1 MGYSNVTSDLNVY
14 GTTSL
19 SDLSVRGNAIHY
31 GNFTNYGN
39 TVVANLTASNL
50 TVTGNFIVTAT
61 NTQLSNSLSIINQG
75 TTTAFFVNQNE
86 TPVHIHNVAEF
97 YDNTTVAMIIDPNG
111 NVAIHQTRSDN
122 FALSVSQGASFD
134 SIVTG
139 TLSGT
144 TLTATFFTGVNFTGS
159 TFYGGTSISSPAF
172 SGSGFT
178 GGTFSGSTVGATSVT
193 ATNFTGTNFSGST
206 FNGGFSGTFTGSG
219 FTGGTFYGTT
229 ANLTTSANIVTL
241 NTASANLTTENV
253 GSLNVFTGANVT
265 WLTVSGGSNLVSA
278 NIVTLNTASAN
289 LTTANLLN
297 LNVYTS
303 ANIFTANLVTANIAN
318 IFTTNI
324 VGFVGS
330 QWTSIGSTSIYYINP
345 VGIGSSSAPTAN
357 LVVTGNLYVTQ
368 NITTPTANLT
378 TANVSSLNVFTG
390 ANVTWLTV
398 SGGSNLVSANIVTL
412 NTSSANLTTENV
424 GSLNVFT
431 GANVTWL
438 TVSGGS
444 NLVTAN
450 ILTINSASANIVTL
464 NTSSANLTTAN
475 LLNLNVYTSAN
486 LVNANVYYANIV
498 SGNITS
504 NVNGTFFGFVSGVLF
519 GLFSGSAFT
528 GGTFYGGAMT
538 GTATIS
544 AATGFTGAAYTGG
557 TFYGTTANLTSS
569 ANIVS
574 ANITSSNVS
583 GTHFGVFSGSAFTG
597 GPFYGGAMT
606 GTATI
611 SAATGFTGAA
621 FTGGTFSGST
631 VGATSVTATNFTGTN
646 FSGSTFTGSS
656 FNFPSGGNIT
666 IAGSTATSGY
676 YLQTNGTQVQWAA
689 AASTAFTGSTVFV
702 TGQVSIG
709 SSFSATYPLSVN
721 GTAGT
726 TGSQAYSN
734 LAYNTGGWYQAYNA
748 GGTRPLQIY
757 TPGNIG
763 CAEVDLF
770 SDERIKTNIKD
781 SDSRADLEL
790 VSSLQPRT
798 FRYIDPVQYGEK
810 TYNGFIAQEVRE
822 IIPSAVNTHEG
833 CIPDIFQVPEKVFK
847 NSCQFKT
854 KIEGI
859 QVGDIVRVFDGPNE
873 LFLTVITFSDFE
885 INFDSEL
892 KTSRV
897 FVYGRK
903 VKDFCTISYE
913 RIIPLLVS
921 SIKELRAIV
930 EKNQ

>member
-597 GPFYGGAMT
+597 GTFYGGAMT

>member
-19 SDLSVRGNAIHY
+19 SDLNVRGNAIHY
-31 GNFTNYGN
+31 GSLTNYGN
-39 TVVANLTASNL
+39 TSLANLTTTNL
-50 TVTGNFIVTAT
+50 TVTGNFTVSST
-61 NTQLSNSLSIINQG
+61 NTSFSNALSIVNQG
-75 TTTAFFVNQNE
+75 TTTALYVNQDE
-86 TPVHIHNVAEF
+86 FPVMVHNVAEF
-97 YDNTTVAMIIDPNG
+97 WDHTTLAMVIDGYG
-111 NVAIHQTRSDN
+111 NVAVHTTSSPGYA
-122 FALSVSQGASFD
+122 FTVVQGALFD

-144 TLTATFFTGVNFTGS
+144 TLTATSISGTNFTGS
-159 TFYGGTSISSPAF
+159 TFYGGISISSPAF
-172 SGSGFT
+172 SGGTVTASTGFT
-178 GGTFSGSTVGATSVT
+178 GA
-193 ATNFTGTNFSGST
+193 A
-206 FNGGFSGTFTGSG
+206 
-219 FTGGTFYGTT
+219 Y
-229 ANLTTSANIVTL
+229 
-241 NTASANLTTENV
+241 
-253 GSLNVFTGANVT
+253 
-265 WLTVSGGSNLVSA
+265 
-278 NIVTLNTASAN
+278 
-289 LTTANLLN
+289 
-297 LNVYTS
+297 
-303 ANIFTANLVTANIAN
+303 
-318 IFTTNI
+318 
-324 VGFVGS
+324 
-330 QWTSIGSTSIYYINP
+330 
-345 VGIGSSSAPTAN
+345 
-357 LVVTGNLYVTQ
+357 
-368 NITTPTANLT
+368 
-378 TANVSSLNVFTG
+378 
-390 ANVTWLTV
+390 
-398 SGGSNLVSANIVTL
+398 
-412 NTSSANLTTENV
+412 
-424 GSLNVFT
+424 
-431 GANVTWL
+431 
-438 TVSGGS
+438 
-444 NLVTAN
+444 
-450 ILTINSASANIVTL
+450 
-464 NTSSANLTTAN
+464 
-475 LLNLNVYTSAN
+475 
-486 LVNANVYYANIV
+486 
-498 SGNITS
+498 
-504 NVNGTFFGFVSGVLF
+504 
-519 GLFSGSAFT
+519 T
-528 GGTFYGGAMT
+528 GGTFYGGSMT
-538 GTATIS
+538 GTTV
-544 AATGFTGAAYTGG
+544 AASTGFTGAAYTGG

-597 GPFYGGAMT
+597 GTFYGGAMT